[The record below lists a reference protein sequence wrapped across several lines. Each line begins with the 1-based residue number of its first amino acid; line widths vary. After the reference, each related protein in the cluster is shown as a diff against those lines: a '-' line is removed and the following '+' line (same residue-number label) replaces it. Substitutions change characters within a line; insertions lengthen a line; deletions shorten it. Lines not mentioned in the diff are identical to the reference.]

1 MSLTIDNREKQFPSD
16 LDFLLH
22 FQNVLLR
29 AVEGARDEEIDR
41 EYSEMRAALL
51 ADPRYEETI
60 PQFVHR
66 HRDLG
71 SLWPTLKSFS
81 PQWEPRRVE
90 VRRQFEPAIAEADR
104 IDPFG
109 VSPQQVWAGDLPFD
123 STAWTG
129 ATKPGARLAA
139 VKTLLPVARAA
150 VERLIESLGAPGH
163 NGGPALDGTIE
174 AIDAL
179 RSLHTLLGEIIQA
192 ADEGKLNQAYNDGM
206 VLEACR
212 YAKRA
217 AKKLRDDPMPY
228 AMSALL
234 LSVLSACGFP
244 GVGGFLGGVAANIKR
259 KE

>member
-1 MSLTIDNREKQFPSD
+1 MALTIAHREEQFASD

-29 AVEGARDEEIDR
+29 AVEGARDADIDQ
-41 EYSEMRAALL
+41 EYKAMRAALI
-51 ADPRYEETI
+51 ADPKYELLI
-60 PQFVHR
+60 PEFVSR

-81 PQWEPRRVE
+81 PKWEPRRVE
-90 VRRQFEPAIAEADR
+90 VRRQFEPAIAEADQV
-104 IDPFG
+104 DPFA
-109 VSPQQVWAGDLPFD
+109 STAQPNWMGDPPYD
-123 STAWTG
+123 SAAWTG
-129 ATKPGARLAA
+129 GATTASRLAA

-150 VERLIESLGAPGH
+150 VERLIESLDAPRH
-163 NGGPALDGTIE
+163 NGGPPLDETVE

-179 RSLHTLLGEIIQA
+179 RTLHKMLGQILDA
-192 ADEGKLNQAYNDGM
+192 ADDGMLDQAYNEGM

-234 LSVLSACGFP
+234 LAVFTACGFP
-244 GVGGFLGGVAANIKR
+244 GVGGFLGGVAANIQR
-259 KE
+259 K

>member
-1 MSLTIDNREKQFPSD
+1 MTLTIEGREQQFASD

-29 AVEGARDEEIDR
+29 AVEGARDDAIDEEYR
-41 EYSEMRAALL
+41 NMRSALL
-51 ADPRYEETI
+51 ADARYEELI
-60 PQFVHR
+60 PKFVQH

-71 SLWPTLKSFS
+71 SLWPALKSFS
-81 PQWEPRRVE
+81 GQWEPRRVE

-104 IDPFG
+104 VDPIMPVPSFYF
-109 VSPQQVWAGDLPFD
+109 SADPPYD
-123 STAWTG
+123 SSAWTG
-129 ATKPGARLAA
+129 ATKPAARLAA

-150 VERLIESLGAPGH
+150 VQRLIESLDAPGH
-163 NGGPALDGTIE
+163 NGGPPMDGTVE
-174 AIDAL
+174 AIESL
-179 RSLHTLLGEIIQA
+179 RSLHVLLGEIIQA
-192 ADEGKLNQAYNDGM
+192 ADDGKLDQVYNEGL

-217 AKKLRDDPMPY
+217 AKQLRDDPMPY

-244 GVGGFLGGVAANIKR
+244 GVGGFLSGVAANMVR
-259 KE
+259 K

>member
-1 MSLTIDNREKQFPSD
+1 MALTINDREEQFASD

-22 FQNVLLR
+22 FQNILLR
-29 AVEGARDEEIDR
+29 AIEGARDEEINR
-41 EYSEMRAALL
+41 EYREMRAALL
-51 ADPRYEETI
+51 ADPRYEDTI
-60 PQFVHR
+60 PQFVRR

-71 SLWPTLKSFS
+71 SLWPTLKSFD

-90 VRRQFEPAIAEADR
+90 VRRQFEPALAEADR
-104 IDPFG
+104 TDPFG
-109 VSPQQVWAGDLPFD
+109 SPPQQSWAGDPPFD

-139 VKTLLPVARAA
+139 VKTMLPLARAA
-150 VERLIESLGAPGH
+150 VERLIENLDAPRH
-163 NGGPALDGTIE
+163 NGGPPLDGTVE

-179 RSLHTLLGEIIQA
+179 RSLHGLLGEIIQA
-192 ADEGKLNQAYNDGM
+192 ADEGKLDQAYNDGM

-244 GVGGFLGGVAANIKR
+244 GIAGFLSGVAANIQR